1 MELKDFIGKVVI
13 GTKTGKRYVV
23 DKITAPCFQIR
34 DESPNRYGTYSCY
47 CYETINEDPISSGAL
62 RFEDSS
68 LTELY
73 KQAYYAHCRS
83 EDGRWENY
91 GYWMRKD

>member
-13 GTKTGKRYVV
+13 GAKTGRRYVV
-23 DKITAPCFQIR
+23 DKITTPCFQIR
-34 DESPNRYGTYSCY
+34 DEKPNQYGTYSY
-47 CYETINEDPISSGAL
+47 NEDPISSGAL

-68 LTELY
+68 LTELF

>member
-47 CYETINEDPISSGAL
+47 
-62 RFEDSS
+62 R
-68 LTELY
+68 
-73 KQAYYAHCRS
+73 
-83 EDGRWENY
+83 
-91 GYWMRKD
+91 